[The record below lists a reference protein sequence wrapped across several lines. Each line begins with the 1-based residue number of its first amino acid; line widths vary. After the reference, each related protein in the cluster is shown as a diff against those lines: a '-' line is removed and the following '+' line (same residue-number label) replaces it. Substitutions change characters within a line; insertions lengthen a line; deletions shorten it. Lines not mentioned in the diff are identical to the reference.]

1 MGSIFNVIN
10 KICKD
15 KRVKHSEFRVFMV
28 LVSYNTFRNIF
39 PSLETIS
46 KDSGIKSKPDIS
58 KMLHKLKKLEYI
70 DIKPRKNQSNKYLI
84 LNADKEPIRNE
95 KKEEKAEP
103 KVTKIPDNLDNPE
116 FLLVWEKWKKY
127 LKGIKK
133 AITPITE
140 EEQLKFLAEQPQ
152 PIQVIENSIR
162 NGWQGIFENKTI
174 KPNGKHSRRNQQ
186 QEFNARDENLF

>member
-46 KDSGIKSKPDIS
+46 KDSSIKSKPDIS
-58 KMLHKLKKLEYI
+58 KMLHKLESLGYI
-70 DIKPRKNQSNKYLI
+70 RIIPRKNQSNKYVI
-84 LNADKEPIRNE
+84 LNADKEPIRNAKKDE
-95 KKEEKAEP
+95 KPEP
-103 KVTKIPDNLDNPE
+103 KVTKIPENLNNAE
-116 FLLVWEKWKKY
+116 FLLVWEKWKEY
-127 LKGIKK
+127 LKGKKK

-140 EEQLKFLAEQPQ
+140 EVQLKFLAEQPQ

-162 NGWQGIFENKTI
+162 NGWLGIFEYKTN
-174 KPNGKHSRRNQQ
+174 KPNGKHSRRNTQQ
-186 QEFNARDENLF
+186 DYTAKEVF